1 MFDDAFAL
9 AEMVC
14 IPEEIFVDGDWAIL
28 EWRDPLGRRGCGLF
42 NIVDDQ
48 IVSQRGYWDKFT
60 LLRRHDLPLQ
70 AT

>member
-9 AEMVC
+9 AKMGC

-48 IVSQRGYWDKFT
+48 IVVSAR
-60 LLRRHDLPLQ
+60 PLGQ
-70 AT
+70 AHLVARA